1 MTSSAIS
8 PMTLWNAL
16 LSLCLVGLLA
26 GCRTVP
32 PAAERLSLAA
42 NTPPTNSPVVAAVSV
57 SNAAR
62 VSGTNGPTLR
72 LDTGRGAS
80 PDNPIADFMY
90 FVPLISPDPVS
101 ITQSAGNT
109 QRARVRSGQR
119 KVTQDSFSAMF
130 EFEITGTGFQR
141 NSFDHQDNIRRHER
155 QLKEGGELSRVLD
168 SITTEGS
175 GLGTI
180 EVEGTRTNGIATV
193 TEVRLR
199 FNSGGK
205 PSPVSIGLQDIRY
218 TNGEFRATNEM
229 VARVN
234 TLTFR
239 KTTGSPRMAVTV
251 ASVKRKDASDN
262 LWQTFTGSLVAKAA
276 NMLIKPIR
284 VEASGHKAMLEFGRA
299 LVAEEASFT
308 FPRARNLKE
317 ITKVTVP

>member
-1 MTSSAIS
+1 MEEELTGRLAFSLCRTIVLPAVLAWVALTWTSCSTRPRPSATK
-8 PMTLWNAL
+8 PPL
-16 LSLCLVGLLA
+16 LSFA
-26 GCRTVP
+26 PTK
-32 PAAERLSLAA
+32 
-42 NTPPTNSPVVAAVSV
+42 TNSAAG
-57 SNAAR
+57 A
-62 VSGTNGPTLR
+62 TGPTLR
-72 LDTGRGAS
+72 MDSGRGES
-80 PDNPIADFMY
+80 PGNPIADFMY
-90 FVPLISPDPVS
+90 FVPLISPEPVS
-101 ITQSAGNT
+101 ITQSASNT

-119 KVTQDSFSAMF
+119 KVTEVAFSATYD
-130 EFEITGTGFQR
+130 FEITGTGFQR

-218 TNGEFRATNEM
+218 LNGEFRATNEM

-251 ASVKRKDASDN
+251 ASVKRKDAGDN
-262 LWQTFTGSLVAKAA
+262 LWQTFTGSLAATAA
-276 NMLIKPIR
+276 NLLIKPIR
-284 VEASGHKAMLEFGRA
+284 VEAVGHKAMLKFGRA
-299 LVAEEASFT
+299 LVAEETSFT

-317 ITKVTVP
+317 VAKPTAP